1 MKKIIVLVSLLAI
14 IACKKEEEK
23 SEPGI
28 MDAIEGV
35 QSLNKAAD
43 AMKDYEKKIEEL
55 KKLEP
60 ISNEVYKQTLTE
72 TLGDLKRTS
81 FNAGNTSAMGLS
93 SGEAAYSD
101 ESGKTVK
108 VSIFDGA
115 GEMGSAVVQMTYLT
129 LSMESESIQDT
140 TTKKTE
146 TIDGIKC
153 MTEDNTNPNNINSS
167 ITFIHNDRFNVTLEG
182 SQMGLDELKP
192 YIQKI
197 DLSKLQ

>member
-1 MKKIIVLVSLLAI
+1 MKKIIVLISLLSI
-14 IACKKEEEK
+14 IACKKEEAN

-35 QSLNKAAD
+35 QNLNKATD
-43 AMKDYEKKIEEL
+43 AM
-55 KKLEP
+55 
-60 ISNEVYKQTLTE
+60 EVYKQTLNE
-72 TLGDLKRTS
+72 SLGDLKRTS
-81 FNAGNTSAMGLS
+81 FSAGNTAAMGLS

-129 LSMESESIQDT
+129 LSMESESIQNT

-146 TIDGIKC
+146 TVDGIKC
-153 MTEDNTNPNNINSS
+153 LTEDDTNPNNKHSS
-167 ITFIHNDRFNVTLEG
+167 ITFIHKDRFNVTLEG
-182 SQMGLDELKP
+182 SQMGLDELKS
-192 YIQKI
+192 YMKKI
-197 DLSKLQ
+197 DLSKLE

>member
-1 MKKIIVLVSLLAI
+1 MKKIIVLISLLSI
-14 IACKKEEEK
+14 IACKKEEAN

-35 QSLNKAAD
+35 QNLNKATD

-60 ISNEVYKQTLTE
+60 VSNEVYKQTLNE
-72 TLGDLKRTS
+72 SLGDLKRTNFS
-81 FNAGNTSAMGLS
+81 AGNTSAMGLS

-108 VSIFDGA
+108 FSIFDGA

-129 LSMESESIQDT
+129 LSMESESIQNT

-146 TIDGIKC
+146 TVDGIKSL
-153 MTEDNTNPNNINSS
+153 TEDDTNPNNKHSS
-167 ITFIHNDRFNVTLEG
+167 ITFIHKDRFNVTLEG
-182 SQMGLDELKP
+182 SQMGLDELKS
-192 YIQKI
+192 YMKKI
-197 DLSKLQ
+197 DLSKLE